1 MLNSTVVALCWR
13 RRFGWRSGKPIHTG
27 SHARGSMASLNEKV
41 ETLTVQLSLTR
52 GAPAAQAIAQA
63 LKMLGLE
70 ERASNLN
77 LVEKADLCLATLG
90 STPSSSATAP
100 SQPAPVVVQ
109 GAVVVP
115 SSNAEPPMGLPVLPT
130 GPSSY
135 GQPAYGGAMP
145 APYAQPAVAPAPQP
159 LAAPVPQQVSLT
171 GS

>member
-1 MLNSTVVALCWR
+1 
-13 RRFGWRSGKPIHTG
+13 
-27 SHARGSMASLNEKV
+27 MASLNEKV
-41 ETLTVQLSLTR
+41 ETLTVQLGLTR

-77 LVEKADLCLATLG
+77 LVEKADLCLAELG
-90 STPSSSATAP
+90 STPSSSATAR

-109 GAVVVP
+109 GAVAVP

-135 GQPAYGGAMP
+135 GQPAYGGAASTVGAAGSP
-145 APYAQPAVAPAPQP
+145 APYAQPAIAPAPQP
-159 LAAPVPQQVSLT
+159 MAAPVPQQVSLT

>member
-1 MLNSTVVALCWR
+1 MV
-13 RRFGWRSGKPIHTG
+13 
-27 SHARGSMASLNEKV
+27 SLTEKV
-41 ETLTVQLSLTR
+41 ETLTVQLGLTR

-90 STPSSSATAP
+90 STPSASATAP

-115 SSNAEPPMGLPVLPT
+115 SSN
-130 GPSSY
+130 
-135 GQPAYGGAMP
+135 PAYGGAMP
-145 APYAQPAVAPAPQP
+145 APYTQPAVAPSPQQIAPAPRPSYGQPAYGGTVQTPYGQPAIAPAPQP
-159 LAAPVPQQVSLT
+159 MAAPAPQQVSLT